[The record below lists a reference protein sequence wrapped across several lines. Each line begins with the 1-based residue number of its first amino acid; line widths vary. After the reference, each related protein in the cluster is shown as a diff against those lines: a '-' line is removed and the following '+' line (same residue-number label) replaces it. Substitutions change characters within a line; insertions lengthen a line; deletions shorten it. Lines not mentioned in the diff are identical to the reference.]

1 MEEQRKTLFGHP
13 VGLYVLF
20 FTEMWERFS
29 YYGMRAILVLYM
41 TTSISD
47 DTNPGMGLDSG
58 DALSIYG
65 WYTMLVYV
73 MAIPG
78 GWLADRFIGQKKAVI
93 LGGLL
98 LVVGQS
104 VLAVD
109 ATWAFYSGL
118 GLIILGVGSLKP
130 NISTIVGGLYKP
142 GDPKRDSGFSIF
154 YMGINVG
161 AFFSAIVVG
170 YIGKEFGWHYGFGL
184 AGFLMLLGQATFMAF
199 QKHLKGV
206 GEFTPPIKVEGTTK
220 TKGLSKV
227 EKDRMIVLLLSFL
240 IIIVFWGAFEQ
251 AGGLL
256 NIYARDKIN
265 RMIGGWEFPTAWF
278 QSMNPFF
285 IILLAVPI
293 AALWNKWGEKRENS
307 SLFKMAVGTIIMG
320 FGFLLMT
327 FASMEA
333 GGEPYGKAGI
343 YWLILAY
350 LLHTIGELSSSPV
363 SLSFITKLAPVKYA
377 SLMMGCYF
385 AATGL
390 GNKAAGLIGEASQ
403 SEPIKME
410 LAVNAPRATD
420 STFTA
425 GNLPILQYEDLAQ
438 PESAD
443 DPTVAQLTEKG
454 STFKLKSLIY
464 PEGNSFALVSAGS
477 GQDAKGYFKIDEE
490 TNKRIIEDLKKNEV
504 TKDAPYHTLI
514 AVDNGAAKGASATE
528 YEGSLVIDEIQNKLE
543 FKTFTFVFGFT
554 VAFGLLLLVFLKK
567 LKALTHGAEDLE
579 VEGGH

>member
-1 MEEQRKTLFGHP
+1 MTEQRKTLFGHP

-29 YYGMRAILVLYM
+29 YYGMRAILVLFM
-41 TTSISD
+41 TSKVTGD
-47 DTNPGMGLDSG
+47 NPGMGMDSG

-78 GWLADRFIGQKKAVI
+78 GWLADRITGQKKAVI
-93 LGGLL
+93 IGGLL
-98 LVVGQS
+98 LVAGQS

-109 ATWAFYSGL
+109 AVWAFYSGL
-118 GLIILGVGSLKP
+118 GLIILGVGALKP
-130 NISTIVGGLYKP
+130 NISTIVGGLYAP
-142 GDPKRDSGFSIF
+142 GDPKRDTGFSIF
-154 YMGINVG
+154 YMGINLG

-170 YIGKEFGWHYGFGL
+170 YIGETFGWHYGFGM
-184 AGFLMLLGQATFMAF
+184 AGFLMLLGQITFMAF

-206 GEFTPPIKVEGTTK
+206 GDYKPPVKLEGSTK
-220 TKGLSKV
+220 SKPLTKV

-265 RMIGGWEFPTAWF
+265 RMIGSWEFPTSWF

-285 IILLAVPI
+285 IIILAVPI
-293 AALWNKWGEKRENS
+293 AGLWQKWGKKRENS

-377 SLMMGCYF
+377 SLMMGMYF

-403 SEPIKME
+403 AEPIKIE
-410 LAVNAPRATD
+410 VTASESQLLSYDAIEKTD
-420 STFTA
+420 D
-425 GNLPILQYEDLAQ
+425 GKPNRM
-438 PESAD
+438 
-443 DPTVAQLTEKG
+443 
-454 STFKLKSLIY
+454 KSLIY
-464 PEGNSFALVSAGS
+464 PEGDSFAMVSATS
-477 GQDAKGYFKIDEE
+477 DADVKSMLKFEDEINE
-490 TNKRIIEDLKKNEV
+490 RIMKELEENEV

-514 AVDNGAAKGASATE
+514 
-528 YEGSLVIDEIQNKLE
+528 SLENTQTDKEKTPTYLADVKIDEIQNNLE
-543 FKTFTFVFGFT
+543 FRTFTFVFIFT

-579 VEGGH
+579 TDAGH